1 MNRVVFWAIAGLI
14 LLVLP
19 ARAQTP
25 ANGEYSLAKYHVDIV
40 VNENNSFQITEQIRA
55 HFHVRKHGI
64 VREIPLRNEVV
75 RLDGTRSHTRARIS
89 DIHVEGDMYEV
100 YVAGKN
106 KEVQIGDPDRTIT
119 GSKDYVIRYLYNMGK
134 DRGSDYD
141 ELYFNIIGTEWDTSI
156 DSISFTITLPKVFDT
171 STLGFSSGAFGA
183 TDNDNVHY
191 QVYGAVIEGSYSGQ
205 LSAGEALTLR
215 LELPEGYFV
224 NASFNQLDTMMQLSF
239 VLPLLFVLLT
249 FGLWFV
255 YGRDDRVIDPV
266 EFYPPKGY
274 NSAETGFLY
283 KGKADTRDVVS
294 LLIYLANK
302 GYIKITET
310 REKALFSTVDGFT
323 ITKLRDYDG
332 NNPNER
338 LFLKGL
344 FKLKPPAVSLKNVMT
359 LMNNPEAIHDEASA
373 KEVTEVSLEDLKD
386 HFYLTLN
393 AITSNMNK
401 QENRESIF
409 EKDSLNKRWPVTLMS
424 IAAFLLITVRPVL
437 EYHGDPFILLFL
449 LFPALGFLILFL
461 ALFTDAFKTITV
473 NGVPTTK
480 RSVSLKFGL
489 TFGLLFG
496 GVPFAF
502 IVLPA
507 LLLDPAYWMA
517 FLSGIS
523 CIVVMLFFDKYM
535 KKRTPLGNE
544 LLGQIKGF
552 KRFLETVEKHKLEQI
567 ARQNPGYFYDILPFT
582 YVLGIS
588 DVWIKR
594 FESIAIKQPDWYSGS
609 GVFNHASFGRFIDTS
624 MRSASSA
631 MASSPS
637 SSGSS
642 SSGGG
647 SSGRG
652 SGGGGGRSW

>member
-1 MNRVVFWAIAGLI
+1 MA

-19 ARAQTP
+19 ARAQVSG
-25 ANGEYSLAKYHVDIV
+25 NGEYSLTKYHVDIV

-55 HFHVRKHGI
+55 HFHVRRHGI
-64 VREIPLRNEVV
+64 IRAIPLRNEVV
-75 RLDGTRSHTRARIS
+75 RLDGTRSHTRVRIS

-100 YVAGKN
+100 YVSGKN
-106 KEVQIGDPDRTIT
+106 REIQIGDPDRTIT
-119 GSKDYVIRYLYNMGK
+119 GSKDYVITYLYNMGK
-134 DRGSDYD
+134 DRGGDYD

-156 DSISFTITLPKVFDT
+156 DSISFTITLPKVFDA
-171 STLGFSSGAFGA
+171 SVLGFSSGALGA

-191 QVYGAVIEGSYSGQ
+191 KVYGTVIEGSYSGQ

-224 NASFNQLDTMMQLSF
+224 NASVNQLDTMMQLSF
-239 VLPLLFVLLT
+239 VLPLLFMLLT
-249 FGLWFV
+249 FSLWFV

-283 KGKADTRDVVS
+283 KGKADTQDVVS

-310 REKALFSTVDGFT
+310 REKALFSTVDGFR

-344 FKLKPPAVSLKNVMT
+344 FKLKPSA
-359 LMNNPEAIHDEASA
+359 HDEASA
-373 KEVTEVSLEDLKD
+373 NEVTEVSLEDLKD
-386 HFYLTLN
+386 NFYLTLN

-401 QENRESIF
+401 RENRESIF
-409 EKDSLNKRWPVTLMS
+409 EKDSLNKRWPVVLMG
-424 IAAFLLITVRPVL
+424 IAAFLLITVRPVF

-449 LFPALGFLILFL
+449 LFPAVGFLILFQ
-461 ALFTDAFKTITV
+461 ALFSDAFKTITV

-480 RSVSLKFGL
+480 RSVSLSFGL

-507 LLLDPAYWMA
+507 LLLEPAYWMA

-552 KRFLETVEKHKLEQI
+552 KRFLETVEKHKLEQCV
-567 ARQNPGYFYDILPFT
+567 RQDPNYFYNILPFT

-588 DVWIKR
+588 NTWIKK
-594 FESIAIKQPDWYSGS
+594 FESIAIKQPDWYAGS

-624 MRSASSA
+624 MISASSA

-637 SSGSS
+637 SSSS